1 MFEGVSSHQWRAES
15 SNRWRW
21 SWGGPVSRRTHSSI
35 RSSCS
40 RRSFGQC
47 SPPARC
53 SLSPIEFS
61 RSPARWWTCWSQTC
75 SRRSRK
81 PCSLFDSSRP
91 DRSELSSWRRS
102 TNPVSANQAYVNS
115 NVISSIPR
123 RRRISRWRRNW
134 LCRWIRP
141 ASPLRSSSCPCRP
154 SPRPLGHP
162 RPPPRISGMSKRTN
176 LRLKIPK
183 SLPAISRVAW
193 IKVWKFRINLL
204 LSIDNR
210 LNYYKFSPR
219 RDFIPVSISAQSLDW
234 S

>member
-21 SWGGPVSRRTHSSI
+21 SWGGPVSRRTRSSI

-91 DRSELSSWRRS
+91 DRSELSSWHRS
-102 TNPVSANQAYVNS
+102 TNPASANQVYVNS
-115 NVISSIPR
+115 NVIFCIYISSKTNLTLKTKLIMPLDTPSFATA
-123 RRRISRWRRNW
+123 IFLLS
-134 LCRWIRP
+134 LS
-141 ASPLRSSSCPCRP
+141 ALSSPPRSSSASTTYIWHVETNRSEIKDPEI
-154 SPRPLGHP
+154 SPH
-162 RPPPRISGMSKRTN
+162 N
-176 LRLKIPK
+176 
-183 SLPAISRVAW
+183 
-193 IKVWKFRINLL
+193 F
-204 LSIDNR
+204 
-210 LNYYKFSPR
+210 
-219 RDFIPVSISAQSLDW
+219 
-234 S
+234 